1 MPAKGKYLLNDQELR
16 NEALYRKYSCISQYQ
31 PLVLLLGLSMLCCV
45 ILLILFFAL
54 RLVSFNIHI
63 CLKVTLTANTGKHY
77 TFLNMNPSL

>member
-31 PLVLLLGLSMLCCV
+31 PLVLLLGLLLGLSMLCCV

-77 TFLNMNPSL
+77 TF